1 LRVPLFAKKLDFG
14 VKGVYGDG
22 IGRFGSSQ
30 LADATARP
38 DGTLA
43 PIRTGHGLGILEFHP
58 TPKLDIYAYGG
69 AEYAARAAYAGYE
82 TVKVTTNTFTG
93 SGPGAPLQTT
103 TTVARLNNINGG
115 YGNRAANNTGCS
127 MELSPTNQL
136 TPNAGANCAG
146 DARIVIEGTLGF
158 WHKLYQ
164 GPKGGFRWGMTYSYL
179 TRTGWSGSGGLAAG
193 SAGLSPKAVDNMVWT
208 SFRYYLP

>member
-1 LRVPLFAKKLDFG
+1 LRIPLFAKKLDFG

-43 PIRTGHGLGILEFHP
+43 PIRSGHGLGILEFHLS
-58 TPKLDIYAYGG
+58 PKLDIYAYGG
-69 AEYAARAAYAGYE
+69 AEYAARAAYTGYE
-82 TVKVTTNTFTG
+82 SVRMT
-93 SGPGAPLQTT
+93 A
-103 TTVARLNNINGG
+103 TTVTRSNNGIGG
-115 YGNRAANNTGCS
+115 YGNPAANNSGCS
-127 MELSPTNQL
+127 TENPPATQL
-136 TPNAGANCAG
+136 LPSAGGTCAG

-193 SAGLSPKAVDNMVWT
+193 SAGIEPKAVNNMVFT